1 MKKVF
6 FIASLLF
13 IGLGFSGC
21 SSKITQNAGLSNE
34 LGSVKE
40 EFKPRGQMFWIEPS
54 GLYKGAIPCSDC
66 AGIEVT
72 LDFKKNYTVEKTMRY
87 IKKGGQT
94 KKMKGTWVVQAG
106 NIVQIE
112 YSASVPKE
120 FYKAQ
125 AGAHLIALNGKLEME
140 KNPTG
145 QFNMFNKY

>member
-1 MKKVF
+1 MGKVYF
-6 FIASLLF
+6 LVTLLF
-13 IGLGFSGC
+13 IGLGFSSC
-21 SSKITQNAGLSNE
+21 SSKVTRG
-34 LGSVKE
+34 GSSSEFGGKE
-40 EFKPRGQMFWIEPS
+40 EFTPRGPMFWIEPS

-112 YSASVPKE
+112 YSASIPKE